1 MSLSKAL
8 RPIALA
14 GLLLGTAIA
23 LGACSFA
30 PVYSS
35 GALASQPL
43 LNLAFAKP
51 NTRLEQV
58 IYQELS
64 LRFGHSEA
72 PTAPLAQVS
81 VSTSA
86 ADTIL
91 SQTVNPAKPVEVT
104 ATATLTITY
113 RDGSGKA
120 PIKLTRFATAGY
132 SRNDQVLADREA
144 AREAAERA
152 AKAAAESLRLGLL
165 ATLSR

>member
-1 MSLSKAL
+1 MSLSRAL
-8 RPIALA
+8 RPIAIA
-14 GLLLGTAIA
+14 GMLTLSAA

-35 GALASQPL
+35 GSLASQPL

-51 NTRLEQV
+51 NSRLEQV
-58 IYQELS
+58 VYQELA

-72 PTAPLAQVS
+72 PTAPLAQVFVSASASDS
-81 VSTSA
+81 V
-86 ADTIL
+86 L
-91 SQTVNPAKPVEVT
+91 SRTANPAKPMEVT

-113 RDGSGKA
+113 RDDSGKQ
-120 PIKLTRFATAGY
+120 PIRLTRFATAGY
-132 SRNDQVLADREA
+132 SRSGQVLADKEA
-144 AREAAERA
+144 EREAAERA

>member
-14 GLLLGTAIA
+14 GILALSTA

-35 GALASQPL
+35 GTLASQPL

-51 NTRLEQV
+51 NSRLEQV
-58 IYQELS
+58 VYQELS

-72 PTAPLAQVS
+72 PDAPLAQVY
-81 VSTSA
+81 VSSSA
-86 ADTIL
+86 ADTML
-91 SQTVNPAKPVEVT
+91 SQTANPEKPVEVT

-113 RDGSGKA
+113 RDGSGK
-120 PIKLTRFATAGY
+120 PPVTLTRFATAGY
-132 SRNDQVLADREA
+132 TRSDQVLADREA

-165 ATLSR
+165 AALSR

>member
-14 GLLLGTAIA
+14 GFMLGTAIA

-58 IYQELS
+58 VYQELS
-64 LRFGHSEA
+64 LRFGQSEA

-81 VSTSA
+81 VNTSA
-86 ADTIL
+86 IDSVL
-91 SQTVNPAKPVEVT
+91 SRTANPAKPMEVT
-104 ATATLTITY
+104 ATANLTITY
-113 RDGSGKA
+113 RDGSGKS
-120 PIKLTRFATAGY
+120 PIQLTRFATASY
-132 SRNDQVLADREA
+132 SRSGQVLADKEAEREA
-144 AREAAERA
+144 HERA

-165 ATLSR
+165 AALSR

>member
-1 MSLSKAL
+1 MSLSRAL
-8 RPIALA
+8 RPLAIAGMLTLSA
-14 GLLLGTAIA
+14 A

-35 GALASQPL
+35 GSLASQPL

-58 IYQELS
+58 VYQELG

-72 PTAPLAQVS
+72 ATAPLAQVS
-81 VSTSA
+81 VSAPTS
-86 ADTIL
+86 DSVF
-91 SQTVNPAKPVEVT
+91 SQTRNPAKPMEVT

-113 RDGSGKA
+113 RDGSGK
-120 PIKLTRFATAGY
+120 PPVKLTRFATASY
-132 SRNDQVLADREA
+132 SRSGQVLADKEA
-144 AREAAERA
+144 EREAAERA
-152 AKAAAESLRLGLL
+152 ARAAAESLRLGLL